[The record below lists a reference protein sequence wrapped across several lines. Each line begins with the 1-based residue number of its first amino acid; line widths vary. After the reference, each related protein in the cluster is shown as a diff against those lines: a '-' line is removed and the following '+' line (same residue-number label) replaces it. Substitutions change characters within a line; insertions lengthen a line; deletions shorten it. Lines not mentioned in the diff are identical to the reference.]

1 MGEFIENNLDIFY
14 WLTVIMLAVATL
26 VILAFSVKNMITN
39 SKSAKKTLLTGGG
52 LIAVLLLSY
61 FGLASDEVL
70 ASYQKYD
77 ISASTSNMVGMGL
90 WSFYILSIIAV
101 ASIVITEFSKKFS
114 K

>member
-1 MGEFIENNLDIFY
+1 MEGFIGNNLDIFY
-14 WLTVIMLAVATL
+14 WLTVIMLAVATF
-26 VILAFSVKNMITN
+26 VIVSFSVKNMITN
-39 SKSAKKTLLTGGG
+39 SKAAKKTLLTGLG

-70 ASYQKYD
+70 MSYQKYN
-77 ISASTSNMVGMGL
+77 ISAATSNLVGMGL

-101 ASIVITEFSKKFS
+101 ASIVITELSKKFS

>member
-39 SKSAKKTLLTGGG
+39 SKSAKTTLLTGGG

-101 ASIVITEFSKKFS
+101 ASIIVTEFSKKFS

>member
-1 MGEFIENNLDIFY
+1 MEGFIGNNLDIFY
-14 WLTVIMLAVATL
+14 WLTVIMLAIATL
-26 VILAFSVKNMITN
+26 VIVSFSVKNMITN
-39 SKSAKKTLLTGGG
+39 TKSAKKTLLTGAG

-61 FGLASDEVL
+61 FGLASDEVSV
-70 ASYQKYD
+70 SYQKYN

-101 ASIVITEFSKKFS
+101 ASIVFTELSKKLS